1 MAYITLYT
9 MHLDFPQLMSIVS
22 EKQFVA
28 TNIKKKT
35 LQTFVMR
42 MFDIVYLK
50 LCGTN
55 FCNAY
60 V

>member
-1 MAYITLYT
+1 

-28 TNIKKKT
+28 TNVKNLKM
-35 LQTFVMR
+35 LQTFVMH

-50 LCGTN
+50 LCGTGY
-55 FCNAY
+55 FIFEYLLAISL
-60 V
+60 